1 MRKWIEDQIAAG
13 LPALAGSRL
22 SGTVAVAPALL
33 NELIADWL
41 TPPDASPP
49 TTTETAA
56 PRPDLTSLRA
66 AVKSVAIRAEPD
78 RILVDVDIRV

>member
-22 SGTVAVAPALL
+22 SGTLAVAPALL

-41 TPPDASPP
+41 TPADREPP
-49 TTTETAA
+49 AGAAA
-56 PRPDLTSLRA
+56 PRLDLTALRA
-66 AVKSVAIRAEPD
+66 AVRSVAIRAEPD
-78 RILVDVDIRV
+78 RILVDVDIHV